1 MKRRTLMW
9 RFEIEYQRG
18 SSNTFADAM
27 SRNPSGCAEIAS
39 LSMMS
44 ELDKEE
50 AAYITGVALE
60 ADTFFAVTWEKVQSE
75 SRKDK
80 SMCLLI
86 NYINNGFP
94 ESKPSMPDEVR
105 DFWEFRNN
113 IRNYDAVVL
122 YKDRIIIPKTL
133 RTKIIENLHSAHQG
147 VSGMYSRAQSIIFW
161 PGMAA
166 ELDKAR
172 NMCRSCNRNA
182 PSQAKLPP
190 TASEVPNVPFQMIFA
205 DYCQMK
211 GKKFLVFGDRLSGWT
226 EVIQIKDGF
235 GKSGSKGLCEALRKM
250 FATFGVP
257 EEISSDG
264 GPEFVAR
271 ESVDFFNRWGVKHRL
286 SSAYFPQSN
295 GRAEVAVKI
304 MKRLLEDNIS
314 IDGSLNND
322 NIVRALLQQRNTP
335 DRTCKLSPAE
345 ILFGKTLRDTMPQ
358 LKNLSSSMTVTRYT
372 VSGTRLGLP
381 KKRQLDIEC

>member
-1 MKRRTLMW
+1 M
-9 RFEIEYQRG
+9 
-18 SSNTFADAM
+18 
-27 SRNPSGCAEIAS
+27 
-39 LSMMS
+39 
-44 ELDKEE
+44 
-50 AAYITGVALE
+50 
-60 ADTFFAVTWEKVQSE
+60 
-75 SRKDK
+75 
-80 SMCLLI
+80 
-86 NYINNGFP
+86 
-94 ESKPSMPDEVR
+94 
-105 DFWEFRNN
+105 
-113 IRNYDAVVL
+113 
-122 YKDRIIIPKTL
+122 
-133 RTKIIENLHSAHQG
+133 
-147 VSGMYSRAQSIIFW
+147 
-161 PGMAA
+161 
-166 ELDKAR
+166 
-172 NMCRSCNRNA
+172 
-182 PSQAKLPP
+182 
-190 TASEVPNVPFQMIFA
+190 
-205 DYCQMK
+205 
-211 GKKFLVFGDRLSGWT
+211 SGWT

-295 GRAEVAVKI
+295 GRAEVAVKV

-358 LKNLSSSMTVTRYT
+358 LKKSVIIHDSDQIHSQWHQAWLAKEEAIRYRMLTSCEELERGSRELEPLREGNRVLIQNQNKDTGRPNKWDRQGTIIAIKDNDQCLIKVDGSGRLTLRNRRFLRKLETGQSCAPQMSFPMYIQQDEPKEVRELTTAIEVSRPQQRTLATDKMTPIEEISQQQANNILQQNGVAEVDEREAAEAPPTQQSHDQVCVSPIVPRQSTRIRTQRRVYNAAT
-372 VSGTRLGLP
+372 GKFVDPNG
-381 KKRQLDIEC
+381 